1 MSYSSFTLAKVKQ
14 QFSLKIVEKWGLFAQ
29 VKPRQ
34 NSDLLDRILAD
45 NLPIA
50 LGSNSEKARSE
61 MIIAPILVELQ
72 RQFQD
77 RASLFSGVDFTVDES
92 QGLNGICDFV
102 VTKSPERL
110 AIASPVITIVEAK
123 KENLNLGLGQCIA
136 EMVAAQLYNQQ
147 DKNTVD
153 VIYGALTSGT
163 NWRFLQLRG
172 SQVNIDLSEYY
183 LGDKEQILGILSQ
196 GLE

>member
-14 QFSLKIVEKWGLFAQ
+14 QFSLKVFEEWGLFAQ
-29 VKPRQ
+29 VTPRQ

-147 DKNTVD
+147 EKNTVE

>member
-1 MSYSSFTLAKVKQ
+1 MSYSSFTLPKVKQ
-14 QFSLKIVEKWGLFAQ
+14 QFSLKIVEEWGLFAQ
-29 VKPRQ
+29 VTPRQ

-147 DKNTVD
+147 EKNTVE

>member
-1 MSYSSFTLAKVKQ
+1 MSYSSFTLPKVKQ
-14 QFSLKIVEKWGLFAQ
+14 QFSLKVFEEWGLFAQ
-29 VKPRQ
+29 VTPRQ

-147 DKNTVD
+147 EKNTVE